1 MFPNETICV
10 LESGYSGQDIYNVE
24 PRNGITASI
33 AVGTISVLGLV
44 IKGLFIFYI
53 KYEAPR
59 ERPINYMILS
69 DQVSQLRF

>member
-1 MFPNETICV
+1 MFPNETICA
-10 LESGYSGQDIYNVE
+10 LESGYSGQEIYNVG
-24 PRNGITASI
+24 PGNGITTSI

-69 DQVSQLRF
+69 DQVSQLQF

>member
-1 MFPNETICV
+1 MFTNETICI
-10 LESGYSGQDIYNVE
+10 LESGYSGQQIYNVGTG
-24 PRNGITASI
+24 NGISTSI

-59 ERPINYMILS
+59 ERPINTMILS
-69 DQVSQLRF
+69 DQVSQLQF